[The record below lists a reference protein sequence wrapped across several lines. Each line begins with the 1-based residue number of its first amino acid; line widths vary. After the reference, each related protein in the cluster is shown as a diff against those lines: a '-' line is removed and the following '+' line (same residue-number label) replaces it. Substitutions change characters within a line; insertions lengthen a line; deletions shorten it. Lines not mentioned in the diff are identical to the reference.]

1 MENKKGVKKVMV
13 LQNTK
18 YQNWRSPTE
27 QMYMKVSTEK
37 AQRRNLLVTKAYYN
51 VWYKKVWRKKKYLY

>member
-1 MENKKGVKKVMV
+1 MV

-27 QMYMKVSTEK
+27 QMYMKVAIYIKSSEEE
-37 AQRRNLLVTKAYYN
+37 
-51 VWYKKVWRKKKYLY
+51 